1 MANIND
7 PGTILNLD
15 RYNGRVN
22 ILEPENPNAMFQMQ
36 ERIAIK
42 NKATEYRDAMTGIWE
57 DNVLSQVFFSAGN
70 ITIVQNGIR
79 AGVYK
84 MSDGKFVVPDQNIDT
99 LKIVMRGTFLQYAQ
113 FNNNSI
119 TEEVSR
125 LNQLVWDYA
134 VPSVYNEAV
143 SYLKYCEDQ
152 STLVV
157 PIQRP
162 VRTDR
167 QYKQLELKEWF

>member
-99 LKIVMRGTFLQYAQ
+99 LKIVMRGTF
-113 FNNNSI
+113 
-119 TEEVSR
+119 
-125 LNQLVWDYA
+125 
-134 VPSVYNEAV
+134 
-143 SYLKYCEDQ
+143 
-152 STLVV
+152 
-157 PIQRP
+157 
-162 VRTDR
+162 
-167 QYKQLELKEWF
+167 